1 MAHSS
6 STRTPAAISCL
17 FLSYITCVFYHLR
30 LSSYGVS
37 SVVEMA
43 RKEQFSWSD
52 DETELLLHVTLEYK
66 TEKIARSEDWESI
79 RSKYNDIWERLI
91 AQISERIEERSTE
104 DFPHSPEEITKAMVT
119 SKLKGK
125 YL

>member
-1 MAHSS
+1 
-6 STRTPAAISCL
+6 
-17 FLSYITCVFYHLR
+17 
-30 LSSYGVS
+30 
-37 SVVEMA
+37 MA